1 MASVLQIGDRWRAQI
16 RRPGRKSISKTFD
29 TKREADQWARRTEAA
44 MDQQQDV
51 LVTADIT
58 VRELVQEFRRMREE
72 LARPISPQ
80 GNTHYMLEHLV
91 EDLGAER
98 VRDLT
103 SDRLVRWAR
112 LRKEQGAGGYT
123 VNMELSQLGTVIRHT
138 SGFLRVVLPDVV
150 GAARPLL
157 SYGQLITG
165 GTKRTR
171 RPTADELAR
180 LLPWLDQRNPVIG
193 AAVRVAV
200 ITGMRRGEIARIQW
214 GDIDKERKAVL
225 VRQRKHPRAVEMK
238 DEWVPLLGAA
248 WTIVKAQ
255 PQSLDGRIFP
265 VSREALSDAV
275 TAGTKA
281 LGIPNLHLHDM
292 RREATSTLRELGF
305 DREARKAIT
314 GHKSDEAHDIYIAVT
329 LESLHQ
335 TYDAAQGKP
344 PRPPRQRKAG
354 GRQP

>member
-29 TKREADQWARRTEAA
+29 TKREAEQWARRTEAA
-44 MDQQQDV
+44 LDDQRAS

-58 VRELVQEFRRMREE
+58 VLELVAEFRRMREE
-72 LARPISPQ
+72 LGRPIDPTS
-80 GNTHYMLEHLV
+80 NTHYMLEHLV

-98 VRDLT
+98 VAGLT
-103 SDRLVRWAR
+103 ADRLVRWAR
-112 LRKEQGAGGYT
+112 MRKEQGAGGYT

-138 SGFLRVVLPDVV
+138 SGFLKVSLPDVV

-157 SYGQLITG
+157 SYGQLISG
-165 GTKRTR
+165 GNKRSR
-171 RPTADELAR
+171 RPTADELAA
-180 LLPWLDQRNPVIG
+180 LLPWLDRRNEVIG

-214 GDIDKERKAVL
+214 GDIDETKRAVL
-225 VRQRKHPRAVEMK
+225 VRKRKHPRAVEAK

-248 WTIVKAQ
+248 WDIVKAQ

-265 VSREALSDAV
+265 VSREALTDAV
-275 TAGTKA
+275 TAGTRE

-292 RREATSTLRELGF
+292 RREATSALREMGF

-314 GHKSDEAHDIYIAVT
+314 GHKSDEAHDIYVAVT

-335 TYDAAQGKP
+335 QYDAAQGKKP
-344 PRPPRQRKAG
+344 RQPRPRKAG
-354 GRQP
+354 GRQT

>member
-29 TKREADQWARRTEAA
+29 TKREAEQWARRTEAA
-44 MDQQQDV
+44 LDDQQGAF
-51 LVTADIT
+51 VTADIT
-58 VRELVQEFRRMREE
+58 VMELVQEFRRMREE
-72 LARPISPQ
+72 LARPIDPTS
-80 GNTHYMLEHLV
+80 NTHYMLEHLV
-91 EDLGAER
+91 EDLGADR
-98 VRDLT
+98 VKDLT
-103 SDRLVRWAR
+103 ADRLARWAR
-112 LRKEQGAGGYT
+112 MRKEQGAGGYT

-138 SGFLRVVLPDVV
+138 AGFLKVTLPDVV

-171 RPTADELAR
+171 RPTADELAA
-180 LLPWLDQRNPVIG
+180 LLPWLDARNPVIG

-214 GDIDKERKAVL
+214 GDIDETRRAVL
-225 VRQRKHPRAVEMK
+225 VRKRKHPRAVEAK
-238 DEWVPLLGAA
+238 DEWVPLLGPA
-248 WTIVKAQ
+248 WDIVKAQ

-265 VSREALSDAV
+265 VSREALTDAV
-275 TAGTKA
+275 TAGTRA

-292 RREATSTLRELGF
+292 RREATSALREMGF

-314 GHKSDEAHDIYIAVT
+314 GHKSDAAHDIYVAVT
-329 LESLHQ
+329 LESLHEQ
-335 TYDAAQGKP
+335 FDAAQGKRRRQ
-344 PRPPRQRKAG
+344 PRPRKAA

>member
-29 TKREADQWARRTEAA
+29 TKREAEQWARRTESA
-44 MDQQQDV
+44 MDEQQTA

-58 VRELVQEFRRMREE
+58 VRELIGEFRRMRDE
-72 LARPISPQ
+72 LARPIDPTS
-80 GNTHYMLEHLV
+80 NTHYMLEHLV
-91 EDLGAER
+91 EDLGGER
-98 VRDLT
+98 VKDLT

-112 LRKEQGAGGYT
+112 ERKKQGAGGYT

-138 SGFLRVVLPDVV
+138 AGFLRVVLPDVV

-157 SYGQLITG
+157 TYGQLISG

-171 RPTADELAR
+171 RPTADELAA
-180 LLPWLDQRNPVIG
+180 LLPWLDKRNPVIG

-214 GDIDKERKAVL
+214 GDIDEARKAVL
-225 VRQRKHPRAVEMK
+225 VRKRKHPRAVEAK

-275 TAGTKA
+275 TAGTQA
-281 LGIPNLHLHDM
+281 LGIPDLHLHDM
-292 RREATSTLRELGF
+292 RREATSTLREMGF

-335 TYDAAQGKP
+335 QYDAVQGM
-344 PRPPRQRKAG
+344 PPRQRRPRKAG
-354 GRQP
+354 GRQT